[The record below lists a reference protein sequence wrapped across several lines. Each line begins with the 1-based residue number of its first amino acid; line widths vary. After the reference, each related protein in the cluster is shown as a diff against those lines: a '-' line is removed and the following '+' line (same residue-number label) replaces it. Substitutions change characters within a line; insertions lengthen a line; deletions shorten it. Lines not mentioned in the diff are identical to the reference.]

1 VTMRIE
7 QAEHSPLPRRDTVA
21 LWLGVLAGPVLLLTQ
36 QTLVYALVPDAC
48 ARQSSV
54 FVHLTHFA
62 TLLLIGGGFL
72 LCRREWTR
80 VGRGE
85 PDERP
90 GPEHRARFMA
100 VGGMTSNV
108 FFALLVLA
116 QWLATALFSP
126 CLA

>member
-1 VTMRIE
+1 MRIE
-7 QAEHSPLPRRDTVA
+7 RAGHSPLPSRDTFA
-21 LWLGVLAGPVLLLTQ
+21 LWLGVLAGPVLLLAQ
-36 QTLVYALVPDAC
+36 QTLAYALVPDAC
-48 ARQSSV
+48 TRQSSV
-54 FVHLTHFA
+54 FVHLTHLA

-72 LCRREWTR
+72 LCRREWAR

-100 VGGMTSNV
+100 FGGMVSNV

-126 CLA
+126 CSV